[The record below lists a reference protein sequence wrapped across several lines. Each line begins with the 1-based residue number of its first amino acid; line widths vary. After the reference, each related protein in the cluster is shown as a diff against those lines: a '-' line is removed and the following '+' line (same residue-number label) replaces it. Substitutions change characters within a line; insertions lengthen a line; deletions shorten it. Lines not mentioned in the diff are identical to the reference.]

1 MSTDLLLHNK
11 PARKLI
17 LKTSGLAALVLV
29 VGCQKQVKPPVTE
42 IPTPEK
48 THASVSEKQAAT
60 DVGIKLSLPEQ
71 IDWNRRSREIARTE
85 LSTFTREQATKTNE
99 TPIIEPPPTMPP
111 KSSQDKIEAYTP
123 IEKTPVIQAIGTTSK
138 PLINEPP
145 TAIIT
150 RDPIKTAAKLLSQN
164 QPESAILTVNGV
176 DPRTLSANERADILK
191 IKASA
196 YRLLNMK
203 IAALRFDAERL
214 RYIESESLVIAT
226 KDILEELEQL
236 PERILLDL
244 SVGTDL
250 LAGMANALQ
259 LKKMRNLDSVSR
271 WLRKHHNH
279 PLLKANLP
287 EYEFL
292 TDAEPAKDFEISV
305 LLPLSGD
312 LANAGRAIR
321 DGILYE
327 YHRHRPDLGIALTI
341 IDSESSTADTLSQMG
356 RSSVT
361 EFVIGPL
368 QKERVTS
375 FLQTQPDVPVL
386 ALNRVPT
393 NKLVLKSPFYSLS
406 LAVED
411 DAKSAVNQIAREMDL
426 PRIVVF
432 HYDSTLGTR
441 TAEAVHNQIGII
453 GGSTAGIFVLDQKK
467 PEIAITKAFGISD
480 SNDRRRKL
488 SKILGYQLEHTPR
501 IRQDM
506 SAVIVHTDP
515 KRAQQI
521 RPLLDFY
528 YLEDTK
534 VYLIGAYRSDI
545 SDIAEDLKNTNVIVT
560 PWDLGTKAKDGLNS
574 RQHAQGVFGSL
585 VAIGVD
591 AMRMAI
597 KLGFGGSTSFH
608 GETGYLT
615 LGADSLIH
623 RQLSNVRISENQK
636 ISVDLWKPLPSLL
649 QSDLSHAE

>member
-1 MSTDLLLHNK
+1 MSTDLLLYNK

-60 DVGIKLSLPEQ
+60 EVGIKLSLPEQ

-123 IEKTPVIQAIGTTSK
+123 IENTPVIQAIGATSK

-145 TAIIT
+145 IAIIT

-393 NKLVLKSPFYSLS
+393 NKLVLKSPVYSLS

-441 TAEAVHNQIGII
+441 TAEAVHDQIGII

>member
-164 QPESAILTVNGV
+164 QPEAAILTVNGV

-327 YHRHRPDLGIALTI
+327 YHRHRPDLGIELTI
-341 IDSESSTADTLSQMG
+341 IDSESSTADTLAQMG
-356 RSSVT
+356 RSSVA

-393 NKLVLKSPFYSLS
+393 NKLVLKSPVYSLS

>member
-123 IEKTPVIQAIGTTSK
+123 IENTPVIQAIGATSK

-393 NKLVLKSPFYSLS
+393 NKLVLKSPVYSLS

-441 TAEAVHNQIGII
+441 TAEAVHDQIGII

-488 SKILGYQLEHTPR
+488 SKILGLQLEHTPR